1 MTASCT
7 SAFRSP
13 TPNQLPFDSLNA
25 LLTSRN
31 AWVPVAARDL
41 GVIVDSQLT
50 MSAHVGA
57 VCRSAY
63 GYLRQLRSVTRV
75 LLAEA
80 AKTVGHALISSRLD
94 DYCNSLL
101 FGISDNLLRRLQ
113 AVQNAAARLV
123 HCCCCWTA
131 SVEQST
137 SSSTWFWTHSPGVP
151 PVSENVPVSLRT
163 ATPSDCLLFECLC
176 LINLH
181 LAYIYI
187 TLHLHV
193 AEVSS
198 SN

>member
-50 MSAHVGA
+50 ISAHVGA

-63 GYLRQLRSVTRV
+63 GNPRQFRSVTRV

-80 AKTVGHALISSRLD
+80 AKTVVHALISSRLD
-94 DYCNSLL
+94 YCNSLL
-101 FGISDNLLRRLQ
+101 FSISDNLLRRLQ

-151 PVSENVPVSLRT
+151 PVSENAPVSLRT
-163 ATPSDCLLFECLC
+163 AAPSDCLLFECL
-176 LINLH
+176 INLH
-181 LAYIYI
+181 LAYICI

-198 SN
+198 SNY